1 MGQSGASILSPV
13 HQTLP
18 LPPFAT
24 QQQLDFAAGGERP
37 DDLASVSTETED
49 DPVNMAMRA
58 TLAPSSVD
66 DDEERDQDDE
76 EEVILWNGTRC
87 VDWEAEMLE

>member
-1 MGQSGASILSPV
+1 
-13 HQTLP
+13 
-18 LPPFAT
+18 
-24 QQQLDFAAGGERP
+24 
-37 DDLASVSTETED
+37 
-49 DPVNMAMRA
+49 MAMRA